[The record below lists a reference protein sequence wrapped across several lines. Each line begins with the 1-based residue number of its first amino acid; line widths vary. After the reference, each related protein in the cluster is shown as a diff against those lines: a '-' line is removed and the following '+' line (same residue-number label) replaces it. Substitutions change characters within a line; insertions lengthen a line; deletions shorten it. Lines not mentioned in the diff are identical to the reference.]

1 MPQRCWAENAMPQ
14 WNAGASKASVDRL
27 CDYRRTDI
35 NGNHLTPGPEWGQH
49 QAARALIK
57 GKKKTSMV
65 EGGGTWCNFVWSP
78 HWPCVLSARGPL
90 ITFKFLWAHEK
101 TRHRFDKKW
110 KREKK
115 KKKTMATQNGV
126 EWDSDPLPFDIW
138 WSHYATIYLKSL
150 EFIQACRER
159 DIVQRKGEEE
169 HTELFIQI
177 LKNAK
182 AGILYQC
189 TVHHIRMWHAFTHV
203 N

>member
-65 EGGGTWCNFVWSP
+65 EGGGGLDVILSDHHTGPVSYQPEDLSSPLNFSG
-78 HWPCVLSARGPL
+78 LM
-90 ITFKFLWAHEK
+90 
-101 TRHRFDKKW
+101 
-110 KREKK
+110 KRPDTGLTKNERERK

-138 WSHYATIYLKSL
+138 WSHYATIYLKSF

-159 DIVQRKGEEE
+159 DIVQRRGEEE

-189 TVHHIRMWHAFTHV
+189 TVHHIRMWHAFSHV